1 MSYNLGNELGYS
13 GSALDVSLALLWGG
27 GGVHV
32 ARHPLGTIGASLALV
47 SVVSAEE

>member
-13 GSALDVSLALLWGG
+13 GSALDVSFALLR

-32 ARHPLGTIGASLALV
+32 VRHPLRTIGASLALV
-47 SVVSAEE
+47 LVVSAEE